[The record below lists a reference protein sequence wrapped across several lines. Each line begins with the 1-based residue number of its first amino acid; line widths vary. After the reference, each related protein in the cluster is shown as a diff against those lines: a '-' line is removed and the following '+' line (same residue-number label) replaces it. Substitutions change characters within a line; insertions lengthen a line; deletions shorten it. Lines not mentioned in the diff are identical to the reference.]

1 MLSRKKMIRVA
12 ICLVALAGLSAC
24 ETVKGAGRDIQK
36 AGAVIEGEANKTQSS
51 M

>member
-1 MLSRKKMIRVA
+1 MIRIA
-12 ICLVALAGLSAC
+12 ICLLALSGLAAC

-36 AGAVIEGEANKTQSS
+36 AGTIIEGEAAQTQAG